1 MVRYAAT
8 HIEPAKSARSR
19 GSYLRVS
26 YKNTRETAQAINGWK
41 LTRALAYLENVKTKT
56 EVVPFR
62 RYAGGTGRASQ
73 GKQFGATRARW
84 PIKSAEFLLSLLKN
98 AEANAD
104 TKGLD
109 TSNLI
114 VKHIQVNQAPKQ
126 RRRTYRAH
134 GRINPYMSNPCHI
147 EMILT
152 EGQEVVQKAPEVVA
166 RQEGLHLSSRQRG
179 ARRTKAITSS

>member
-1 MVRYAAT
+1 MNNPLT
-8 HIEPAKSARSR
+8 PPQPGKEF
-19 GSYLRVS
+19 GVS
-26 YKNTRETAQAINGWK
+26 K
-41 LTRALAYLENVKTKT
+41 
-56 EVVPFR
+56 
-62 RYAGGTGRASQ
+62 
-73 GKQFGATRARW
+73 ARW
-84 PIKSAEFLLSLLKN
+84 PQKSATHLMDLLKN

-109 TSNLI
+109 TANLI

-152 EGQEVVQKAPEVVA
+152 EGEEVVQKGSHVTKRE
-166 RQEGLHLSSRQRG
+166 EGLRLNSRQRG
-179 ARRTKAITSS
+179 QRVRRAITAA